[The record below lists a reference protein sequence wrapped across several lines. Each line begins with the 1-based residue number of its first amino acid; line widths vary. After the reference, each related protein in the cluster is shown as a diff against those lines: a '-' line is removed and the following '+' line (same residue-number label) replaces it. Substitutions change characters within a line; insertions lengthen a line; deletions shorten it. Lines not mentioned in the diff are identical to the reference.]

1 MAGRGSVYGRAKPVF
16 RLPVSDRLTDE
27 ERRRLAVIRDEY
39 PHVEWLGR
47 RGVDHCRFLRWFWRQ
62 DGETNG

>member
-1 MAGRGSVYGRAKPVF
+1 MGRTIAQRSAPRFTQINRPYA
-16 RLPVSDRLTDE
+16 LTDE